1 MTEPTFALGTFA
13 AGARP
18 FVGLVLDGR
27 VTSLPEAAAQA
38 GVPLPGPAL
47 IDLLE
52 DWPRHFD
59 TLQALA
65 AAIVRDGTPGQ
76 ELRALRVLP
85 PIPRPSKIMNAAANY
100 SGHLAEMAKYAAS
113 GGTPP
118 EAVYKGDK
126 ANSDPYLFFKAPSA
140 LTGAFDPIVL
150 PFDGAEIDWE
160 AELAVVIGARAR
172 RVTAGRALE
181 HVAGYMTTNDV
192 SCRSRLFRKDR
203 PNFKTDWMSSKSWD
217 SFAPTGPF
225 FVPRQFVPDYAAL
238 KIRLYVNGEMRQ
250 DGLAGDMIF
259 SPEEQIEHASELMT
273 LEPGDTF
280 CTGTVAGV
288 GQGEGNYLRAGDIV
302 ECEVE
307 GLGRQRNVVAAAA

>member
-1 MTEPTFALGTFA
+1 MTGSKFALGTFA
-13 AGARP
+13 GGGRP
-18 FVGLVLDGR
+18 FVGLVIDGL
-27 VTSLPEAAAQA
+27 VTSLPEAAAKS
-38 GVPLPGPAL
+38 GVSLPGDAL

-52 DWPRHFD
+52 DWPRHFE
-59 TLQALA
+59 TLVSISDA
-65 AAIVRDGTPGQ
+65 VERDGTPG
-76 ELRALRVLP
+76 AGMDTLRVLP
-85 PIPRPSKIMNAAANY
+85 PIRRPSKIMNAAANY
-100 SGHLAEMAKYAAS
+100 SGHLTEMAKYAAS
-113 GGTPP
+113 GGTAP

-126 ANSDPYLFFKAPSA
+126 ANSQPYLFFKAPSA

-150 PFDGAEIDWE
+150 PFEGAEIDWE

-172 RVTAGRALE
+172 RVKAGRALE

-192 SCRSRLFRKDR
+192 SCRSRLFRTDR

-217 SFAPTGPF
+217 TFAPTGPF
-225 FVPRQFVPDYAAL
+225 FVPRQFVPDYAQL
-238 KIRLYVNGEMRQ
+238 KIRLFVNGEQRQ

-273 LEPGDTF
+273 LEPGDMF

-288 GQGEGNYLRAGDIV
+288 GQGSGNYLKPGDVI

-307 GLGRQRNVVAAAA
+307 GLGRQRNVVAPAG